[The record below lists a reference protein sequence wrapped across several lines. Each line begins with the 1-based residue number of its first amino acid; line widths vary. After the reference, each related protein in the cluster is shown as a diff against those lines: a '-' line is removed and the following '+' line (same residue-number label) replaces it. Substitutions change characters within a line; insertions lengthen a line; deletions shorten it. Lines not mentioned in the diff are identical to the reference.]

1 MEQIL
6 KVKNSD
12 FYPNKT
18 DYFFAELL
26 LKEMTVAR
34 LHEMLINKIS
44 SVISFQMQKY
54 RLWNNVSLQ
63 VHRK

>member
-12 FYPNKT
+12 FYPNKI
-18 DYFFAELL
+18 DYFFDELL
-26 LKEMTVAR
+26 LKEMTVAQ

-44 SVISFQMQKY
+44 SVNFLPYAKI
-54 RLWNNVSLQ
+54 
-63 VHRK
+63 

>member
-6 KVKNSD
+6 KVKNAD

-26 LKEMTVAR
+26 LKEMTVAQ
-34 LHEMLINKIS
+34 LHEMLFNKIS
-44 SVISFQMQKY
+44 SVNFLPNAKI
-54 RLWNNVSLQ
+54 
-63 VHRK
+63 